1 MQNENLSPKLVS
13 KHIKQAGFKSKA
25 EFARE
30 MGFNPMS
37 VNNWGLCHSVP
48 CYFFKVLEWAKKAK
62 KYDELMKDL
71 KNA

>member
-1 MQNENLSPKLVS
+1 MQNENFSPKLVS

-25 EFARE
+25 EFARA
-30 MGFNPMS
+30 MGLNPIS
-37 VNNWGLCHSVP
+37 VNNWGVSNPVP

-62 KYDELMKDL
+62 KYDELIKDL